1 MNPLARHPSGLAHVF
16 GSIGRHRTLLWQLVA
31 REVAGRYRGSAAGLL
46 WSFFNPLLMLTVYT
60 FVFSV
65 VFRMRWEG
73 AGDSRIDFAMLVF
86 AGMIVH
92 GLFAECVNR
101 APTLVLGSPNLVKKV
116 VFPLEI
122 LTWAAIGSALFHAAV
137 STVVLLAFVAVAR
150 HALPWTVILF
160 PLVLAPFVLFTA
172 GVTWWL
178 ASLGVYV
185 RDVAQVTGVATTV
198 LLFLS
203 PVFFPVSALPE
214 GYRLL
219 FHLNPL
225 TFVIEQAREV
235 LIWGR
240 LPHWPGLA
248 LYALLGLAA
257 AWAGLYWFQRTRR
270 GFADVL

>member
-1 MNPLARHPSGLAHVF
+1 MFNCVA
-16 GSIGRHRTLLWQLVA
+16 RHRTLVWQLVV

-46 WSFFNPLLMLTVYT
+46 WSLFNPLLMLAVYT
-60 FVFSV
+60 FVFGV

-73 AGDSRIDFAMLVF
+73 VGDRGIDFAMLVF
-86 AGMIVH
+86 PGMIVH
-92 GLFAECVNR
+92 GLFAECINR
-101 APTLVLGSPNLVKKV
+101 APTLVLGNPNLVKKV

-122 LTWAAIGSALFHAAV
+122 LPWVTIGSALFHAVV
-137 STVVLLAFVAVAR
+137 STLVLIVFIAAAR
-150 HALPWTVILF
+150 HALPWTVVLF

>member
-1 MNPLARHPSGLAHVF
+1 M
-16 GSIGRHRTLLWQLVA
+16 
-31 REVAGRYRGSAAGLL
+31 REVAGRYRGSAAGLA
-46 WSFFNPLLMLTVYT
+46 WSLFNPLLMLAVYT

-65 VFRMRWEG
+65 VFRLRWEG
-73 AGDSRIDFAMLVF
+73 AGESRVDFAMLVF
-86 AGMIVH
+86 SGMIVH

-122 LTWAAIGSALFHAAV
+122 LPWASIGSALFHAAV
-137 STVVLLAFVAVAR
+137 STLVLVVFIAVER
-150 HALPWTVILF
+150 QALPSTVLLF

-172 GVTWWL
+172 GVCWWL

-185 RDVAQVTGVATTV
+185 RDVAHVTGVATTV

-203 PVFFPVSALPE
+203 PVFYPVSALPE
-214 GYRLL
+214 DYRVL
-219 FHLNPL
+219 FQLNPL
-225 TFVIEQAREV
+225 SFIIEQAREV

-240 LPHWPGLA
+240 LPHWGGLA
-248 LYALLGLAA
+248 LYTLFSLIA